1 MEEREGEGV
10 CSFHSMRYFQAL
22 ALLALADC
30 AATEPFPP
38 APVEVLVVVNR
49 TARTLS
55 VVPTA
60 APNTGISILLGAS
73 SDVPA
78 GVAARAGIA
87 LVPLG
92 ADDAV
97 VVVDLR
103 AGTVRNTF
111 PLAPNSGA
119 TGAAI
124 VDDSIG
130 YVANPG
136 LNTVTRINYLTG
148 DTASVAVGVRPQG
161 LIFTRGK
168 LFVLNGNLNG
178 ALASIGASW
187 LSVID
192 PVTNALATGIDSIP
206 LLGPGNARSAA
217 VGPDGLLYVMSAGD
231 SGTGEGRLSI
241 VNPVTREELAS
252 FPGFGNLP
260 GAVAATGDHLFVSS
274 WAEGL
279 MAFDTRLREV
289 TRGAGEGFAVATNSS
304 VATGAHDRV
313 YAISSGPCSGGVGGT
328 AHILRAGDLVQTGT
342 IPLGECATGALI
354 TTVPAA
360 P

>member
-1 MEEREGEGV
+1 MMNLR
-10 CSFHSMRYFQAL
+10 H
-22 ALLALADC
+22 ALLLVLPLVASC

-38 APVEVLVVVNR
+38 APTEVLVVVNR
-49 TARTLS
+49 TAHSLS
-55 VVPTA
+55 VVPTG
-60 APNTGISILLGAS
+60 APNTGITIPLGAS

-78 GVAARAGIA
+78 GIAARAGIA

-92 ADDAV
+92 DDDAV
-97 VVVDLR
+97 AVVDLG
-103 AGTVRNTF
+103 AGTVLNTF
-111 PLAPNSGA
+111 PLAANSGA

-161 LIFTRGK
+161 LVFTRGK
-168 LFVLNGNLNG
+168 LFVLNGDLNG
-178 ALASIGASW
+178 SLVSLGASW
-187 LSVID
+187 LSIVD
-192 PVTNALATGIDSIP
+192 PVTNALATGVDSIA
-206 LLGPGNARSAA
+206 LLGPGNARAA
-217 VGPDGLLYVMSAGD
+217 TVGPDGLIYVMSAGD

-252 FPGFGNLP
+252 FGGFGNRP
-260 GAVAATGDHLFVSS
+260 GAVAATGDRLFVAS
-274 WAEGL
+274 WAEG
-279 MAFDTRLREV
+279 MMTFDTRLREV
-289 TRGAGEGFAVATNSS
+289 TRGAGEGLVVATNAS

-313 YAISSGPCSGGVGGT
+313 YAISAGPCSGGTGGT
-328 AHILRAGDLVQTGT
+328 AHILRLSDLAQTGT
-342 IPLGECATGALI
+342 ILLGECATGAVI
-354 TTVPAA
+354 TTVPVA